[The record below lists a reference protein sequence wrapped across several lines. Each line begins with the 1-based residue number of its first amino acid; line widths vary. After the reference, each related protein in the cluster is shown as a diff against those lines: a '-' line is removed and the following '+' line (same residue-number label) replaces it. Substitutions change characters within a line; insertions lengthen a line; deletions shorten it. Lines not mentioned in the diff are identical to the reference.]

1 MEKEELLKRA
11 QEDNRDGDEREKM
24 IMDKISRTAAQSAA
38 AIVLVMSLLTYLGA
52 VDGEIVIGGHLVSLN
67 DALMLPFSLYMLLYQ
82 SAAGRVSQEAET
94 VSGAAL
100 WHRADH
106 LDRPPVHWDHVG
118 GKWKKMN

>member
-11 QEDNRDGDEREKM
+11 QEDNRDGDEREKL

-67 DALMLPFSLYMLLYQ
+67 NALMLPFSLYMLLYHGPQ
-82 SAAGRVSQEAET
+82 AVLFHRKLSLCL
-94 VSGAAL
+94 AL
-100 WHRADH
+100 LYGIALIIWIVR
-106 LDRPPVHWDHVG
+106 LCTG
-118 GKWKKMN
+118 IM